1 MNAYQ
6 RDYIA
11 RRLMIFLIWEP
22 CRSPHDYYI
31 VTEKRGAPSFLFY
44 LTVRLGG
51 LFLYK
56 TVYQTVTNKRAYT
69 YPFTIISTCLLV
81 IGH

>member
-31 VTEKRGAPSFLFY
+31 VTEKRGIPSFLFY
-44 LTVRLGG
+44 LTVHLGG
-51 LFLYK
+51 LFFCIRQFIRLSQTNELIHTRSPLYRH
-56 TVYQTVTNKRAYT
+56 VRL
-69 YPFTIISTCLLV
+69 P
-81 IGH
+81 